1 MQDKEMQNK
10 EVQDNYIYVVL
21 VKALTGLGKFARLTS
36 KYEYTHIAV
45 CLDEKLDKFYTFSR
59 KKHYAPFDC
68 GYMIETLDCY
78 AFGKHKNV
86 KLKVF
91 KIPVSKENKNEIKKY
106 IKKVSAD
113 SKYIFNFF
121 SMITMSA
128 IHGFKI
134 YKAHN
139 CMSFV
144 SKIIELT
151 GTVKIS
157 KPYYKYNIK
166 EMDELLTDYLYKEKY
181 YKKKK
186 IETKG
191 YMNRVGFI
199 RNMAYFIK
207 LIAQLTYRMVFKRK
221 CKYD

>member
-1 MQDKEMQNK
+1 MKKKEMQN
-10 EVQDNYIYVVL
+10 NYIYVVL
-21 VKALTGLGKFARLTS
+21 VKALTGLGKFARLTN

-59 KKHYAPFDC
+59 KKHYSPFDC
-68 GYMIETLDCY
+68 GYMIESLDCY
-78 AFGKHKNV
+78 AFGKNKKV

-91 KIPVSKENKNEIKKY
+91 KIPVSPKNKEEIEKY
-106 IKKVSAD
+106 IKNISND

-121 SMITMSA
+121 SMVTMS
-128 IHGFKI
+128 IFRGFKI
-134 YKAHN
+134 YKSHN

-151 GTVKIS
+151 DTVKIS

-166 EMDELLTDYLYKEKY
+166 ELDELLIDYFYNEDY
-181 YKKKK
+181 YEKKK

-191 YMNRVGFI
+191 YMDYVGII
-199 RNMAYFIK
+199 RNTRYFIK
-207 LIAQLTYRMVFKRK
+207 LNIQLIYRMIVKRNG
-221 CKYD
+221 KYD

>member
-1 MQDKEMQNK
+1 MQN
-10 EVQDNYIYVVL
+10 NYIYVVL
-21 VKALTGLGKFARLTS
+21 VKALTGLGKFARLTG

-59 KKHYAPFDC
+59 KKHYSPFEC

-78 AFGKHKNV
+78 AFGKHKKV

-91 KIPVSKENKNEIKKY
+91 KIPVSKKNKEEIKKY
-106 IKKVSAD
+106 IKNISND
-113 SKYIFNFF
+113 SKYIFNFY
-121 SMITMSA
+121 SMVTMS
-128 IHGFKI
+128 IFHGFKI
-134 YKAHN
+134 YKSHN

-151 GTVKIS
+151 DTVKIS

-166 EMDELLTDYLYKEKY
+166 ELDELLIDYFYNEDY
-181 YKKKK
+181 YEKKK

-191 YMNRVGFI
+191 YMAYVGIIKNILYFI
-199 RNMAYFIK
+199 RLNSK
-207 LIAQLTYRMVFKRK
+207 LIYRMAVKG
-221 CKYD
+221 KYKNE

>member
-1 MQDKEMQNK
+1 MQN
-10 EVQDNYIYVVL
+10 NYIYVVL
-21 VKALTGLGKFARLTS
+21 VKALTGLGKFARLTN

-59 KKHYAPFDC
+59 KKHYSPFDC
-68 GYMIETLDCY
+68 GYMIESLDCY
-78 AFGKHKNV
+78 AFGKNKKV

-91 KIPVSKENKNEIKKY
+91 KIPVSSKNKKEIEEY
-106 IKKVSAD
+106 IKNISND

-121 SMITMSA
+121 SMITMS
-128 IHGFKI
+128 IFHGFKI
-134 YKAHN
+134 YKSHN

-151 GTVKIS
+151 DTVKIS

-166 EMDELLTDYLYKEKY
+166 ELDELLIDYFYNEDY
-181 YKKKK
+181 YEKKK

-191 YMNRVGFI
+191 YMDYVGIIKNILYFI
-199 RNMAYFIK
+199 RLNSK
-207 LIAQLTYRMVFKRK
+207 LIYRMAVKG
-221 CKYD
+221 KYKNE

>member
-1 MQDKEMQNK
+1 MQN
-10 EVQDNYIYVVL
+10 NYIYVVL
-21 VKALTGLGKFARLTS
+21 VKALTGLGKFARLTG

-59 KKHYAPFDC
+59 KKHYSPFEC

-78 AFGKHKNV
+78 AFGKHKKV

-91 KIPVSKENKNEIKKY
+91 KIPVSPKNKEEIEKY
-106 IKKVSAD
+106 IKNISND

-121 SMITMSA
+121 SMVTMS
-128 IHGFKI
+128 IFRGFKI
-134 YKAHN
+134 YKSHN

-151 GTVKIS
+151 DTVKIS

-166 EMDELLTDYLYKEKY
+166 ELDELLIDYFYNEDY
-181 YKKKK
+181 YEKKK

-191 YMNRVGFI
+191 YMDYVGII
-199 RNMAYFIK
+199 RNTRYFIK
-207 LIAQLTYRMVFKRK
+207 LNIQLIYRMIVKRNG
-221 CKYD
+221 KYD